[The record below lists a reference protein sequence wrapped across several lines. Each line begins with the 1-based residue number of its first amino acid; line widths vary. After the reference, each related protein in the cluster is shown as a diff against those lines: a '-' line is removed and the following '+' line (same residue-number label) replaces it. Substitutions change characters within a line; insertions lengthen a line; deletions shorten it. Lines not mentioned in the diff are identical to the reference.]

1 MLLHEESDDEN
12 EDTSNK
18 NEKHGQWI
26 RRRRLDG
33 SLNRV
38 PVGFYSKIWMTLERC
53 LGIKIYGYTLN
64 QSLTREMTTE
74 EIKFS
79 LLVEEA
85 LNLIQAPE
93 YRQLIIEATMLL
105 TLLAQNEMNFYIN
118 EIICIDKIVE
128 TANQLFLEDQLK
140 CNGDA
145 TLCCASLKSCSGA
158 CNICNMFYDL
168 APSGRYGSMNYIF
181 RALSKILRIH
191 KKH

>member
-1 MLLHEESDDEN
+1 VFGSSSD
-12 EDTSNK
+12 
-18 NEKHGQWI
+18 KHGQWM

-38 PVGFYSKIWMTLERC
+38 PIGFYSKIWMTLERC
-53 LGIKIYGYTLN
+53 QGIQILNYTLN

-74 EIKFS
+74 EIKFA

-85 LNLIQAPE
+85 LNRIQAPE
-93 YRQLIIEATMLL
+93 YRQLIVEASMLL
-105 TLLAQNEMNFYIN
+105 TLLAQNEANFYVN

-128 TANQLFLEDQLK
+128 MANRIFLDDQIK
-140 CNGDA
+140 YNGDA
-145 TLCCASLKSCSGA
+145 MLCCASLNNCSGA

-181 RALSKILRIH
+181 RALSKLLRIQDCISS
-191 KKH
+191 